1 MQHAT
6 TQPARGNS
14 RAARGTEEEEEEE
27 EGPWDAH
34 GTAAHATARSEVVH
48 HTTTTVT
55 TTHHLIT
62 SHHVLVES
70 EEGREEVRWHRGSGA
85 GPSDGLGVGT
95 LGAATE
101 PNVPRILC
109 MF

>member
-6 TQPARGNS
+6 TQLARGNS

-34 GTAAHATARSEVVH
+34 GTAAHATVRSEVMH
-48 HTTTTVT
+48 HTTTTVIT
-55 TTHHLIT
+55 TTHHLVT

-70 EEGREEVRWHRGSGA
+70 EEGREEVRWHHGSVA
-85 GPSDGLGVGT
+85 RPTDGLGEGTVG
-95 LGAATE
+95 AHD
-101 PNVPRILC
+101 
-109 MF
+109 